1 MKTLCRQYISDVKSL
16 FPIVGKEERIFLAK
30 LKKTIENYCD
40 EEEFTS
46 ITELYDSFGQP
57 NEIVNSYYSDV
68 DTQYVIRKIKTAKA
82 VKFTI
87 MAFLLAYLISVII
100 YGIKTYTQYEKFID
114 SMVYYE
120 EITIE

>member
-46 ITELYDSFGQP
+46 ITELYDSFRQP

-87 MAFLLAYLISVII
+87 MAFLLLYLISVII

>member
-1 MKTLCRQYISDVKSL
+1 MKSLCRQYISDVKSL

-82 VKFTI
+82 VKLTI
-87 MAFLLAYLISVII
+87 MAFLLVYLISVII